1 MTGQPHVEI
10 LAHHGLL
17 LAIPAF
23 APALAVAGVVIYVAV
38 RDRRQKSDAVQGEN
52 SDPPRQDGSP

>member
-23 APALAVAGVVIYVAV
+23 FPAVAVVGVIVYIAM
-38 RDRRQKSDAVQGEN
+38 RDRRSPGNANDASDAHGKDHRE
-52 SDPPRQDGSP
+52 

>member
-23 APALAVAGVVIYVAV
+23 VPAIAVAGVVIYVAV
-38 RDRRQKSDAVQGEN
+38 RDRRRSDGPQSEN
-52 SDPPRQDGSP
+52 SEASGQDGSP

>member
-1 MTGQPHVEI
+1 MIDGPHTEI

-23 APALAVAGVVIYVAV
+23 APAIAVAGVVIYVAV
-38 RDRRQKSDAVQGEN
+38 RDRRRTDEGARGEN
-52 SDPPRQDGSP
+52 SGPAGQDGSP

>member
-1 MTGQPHVEI
+1 VTHIEI

-23 APALAVAGVVIYVAV
+23 TPAVAVAGVVIYVAL
-38 RDRRQKSDAVQGEN
+38 RDRRRTHDTAHSEN
-52 SDPPRQDGSP
+52 SESPGQDGSP